1 LPDLLLVSGGRRLLG
16 RAVDLTVFAPIG
28 LAVAV
33 SRCAG
38 RVVNDV
44 QRRVADRIIVART
57 VGQLAVQV
65 GGRRL
70 RDLFDDRHGAVDPE
84 PIAPPAVV
92 TPLRVIED
100 ATSFGDTAADATELP
115 IDEYESLAAS
125 QVVARLTALDAQE
138 LALVE
143 RFERANRRR
152 RTVLGKIE
160 QLQRA

>member
-1 LPDLLLVSGGRRLLG
+1 MSGARRLLG
-16 RAVDLTVFAPIG
+16 RAVDLAVFLPIG
-28 LAVAV
+28 LAVEM

-38 RVVNDV
+38 RVVNDAQ
-44 QRRVADRIIVART
+44 QRVTDRVVVARA

-65 GGRRL
+65 SVRRL
-70 RDLFDDRHGAVDPE
+70 RSLVDDRHRDLDPQLE
-84 PIAPPAVV
+84 AAPTVV

-100 ATSFGDTAADATELP
+100 AKPNGNTAADPTELP

-152 RTVLGKIE
+152 RSVLGKIE